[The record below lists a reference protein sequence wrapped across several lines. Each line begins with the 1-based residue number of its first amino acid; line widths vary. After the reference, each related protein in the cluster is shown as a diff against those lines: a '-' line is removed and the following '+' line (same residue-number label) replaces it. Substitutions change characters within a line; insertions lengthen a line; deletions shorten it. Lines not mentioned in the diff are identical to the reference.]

1 MHGKFY
7 LVMKPADCYNLSAS
21 TIWKSEWDLP
31 VLYPKQNQQISVLQ
45 WHLKNARWCTC
56 ILNTYSESEYQAIS
70 RSFAVYFT
78 KDKIFLP
85 SLRKYACSIL
95 PYFLFFIPLRQ
106 LRYECYKGIIHVKM
120 WFLHRIISRKASTC
134 KASFLDH
141 PISYFLT
148 SLKKKIPELCIKHVH
163 LCGESHCRKPGEI

>member
-1 MHGKFY
+1 MLQPFGKVNGIFQCCILNKINKY
-7 LVMKPADCYNLSAS
+7 
-21 TIWKSEWDLP
+21 
-31 VLYPKQNQQISVLQ
+31 VLQ

-148 SLKKKIPELCIKHVH
+148 SLKKKKSLNYV
-163 LCGESHCRKPGEI
+163 